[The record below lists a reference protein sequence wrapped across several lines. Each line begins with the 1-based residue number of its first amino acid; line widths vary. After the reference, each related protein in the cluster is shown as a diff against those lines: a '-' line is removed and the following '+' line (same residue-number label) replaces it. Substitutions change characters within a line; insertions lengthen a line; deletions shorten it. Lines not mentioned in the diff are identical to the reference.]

1 MRQELKDWFSLAG
14 TMLAAAAA
22 LLFVLLRPI
31 KSPRTDGDRNASTAA
46 GGEHG
51 KVARRNAL
59 NTMAFGLAALSAV
72 CQFIAFML

>member
-1 MRQELKDWFSLAG
+1 MKRA
-14 TMLAAAAA
+14 MLAAAAA

-31 KSPRTDGDRNASTAA
+31 KLPGTDGGGNASTA
-46 GGEHG
+46 GG

>member
-14 TMLAAAAA
+14 AMLAAAAA

-31 KSPRTDGDRNASTAA
+31 KSPGSDGGGNRSTAA
-46 GGEHG
+46 SVKDG